1 VRYSGPVV
9 KVQFADFAIDSASR
23 QLTREGRLVPLSPKA
38 FDVLWLLL
46 AERPNLVAKSALLDR
61 VWPETAAVG
70 DANLTVTV
78 ADLRRALGDDPRQ
91 PRFIRTVHGFG
102 YSFCGEASEWPADPA
117 RVAGAAPRDVAPS
130 VVLSWSDQSRRLAD
144 GTHVIGRDAG
154 CVVWLDVPGVSR
166 RHARIV
172 VSGRSATI
180 EDLASTNGTFVDD
193 APVVGVQE
201 LLDGQRIH
209 FGPLEVRFRLL
220 SSAVPTVKATR
231 PRSGGR
237 R

>member
-1 VRYSGPVV
+1 M
-9 KVQFADFAIDSASR
+9 KVQFGDFVIDSGNR
-23 QLTREGRLVPLSPKA
+23 QLTHAGRLVPLSPKA
-38 FDVLWLLL
+38 FDVLSLLL

-61 VWPETAAVG
+61 VWPETADVG

-78 ADLRRALGDDPRQ
+78 ADLRRALGDDPRK

-102 YSFCGEASEWPADPA
+102 YSFCGDASELAPS
-117 RVAGAAPRDVAPS
+117 GASRSEGPPREAAPS
-130 VVLSWSDQSRRLAD
+130 VLLSWSDQSRRLPD
-144 GTHVIGRDAG
+144 GAHVVGRDAG

-180 EDLASTNGTFVDD
+180 EDLGSTNGTFVDD
-193 APVVGVQE
+193 VPVVGVQP

-209 FGPLEVRFRLL
+209 FGPLEARFRLMP
-220 SSAVPTVKATR
+220 SGVPTVKATR
-231 PRSGGR
+231 PKAR

>member
-1 VRYSGPVV
+1 V
-9 KVQFADFAIDSASR
+9 KVQFADFVIDSANR
-23 QLTREGRLVPLSPKA
+23 QLTREGRLVALSPKA

-61 VWPETAAVG
+61 VWPETADVG
-70 DANLTVTV
+70 DASLTVTV
-78 ADLRRALGDDPRQ
+78 ADVRRALGDDPRKPQ
-91 PRFIRTVHGFG
+91 FIRTVHGFG
-102 YSFCGEASEWPADPA
+102 YSFCGEAIELAPSPASRSQA
-117 RVAGAAPRDVAPS
+117 AAPRNTPPS
-130 VVLSWSDQSRRLAD
+130 VLLSWSDQSRRLAD
-144 GTHVIGRDAG
+144 GVHVVGRDAG
-154 CVVWLDVPGVSR
+154 CVVWLDMPGVSR

-180 EDLASTNGTFVDD
+180 EDLGSTNGTFVDD
-193 APVVGVQE
+193 APVVGIQE

-209 FGPLEVRFRLL
+209 FGTLEVRFRLM

-231 PRSGGR
+231 PKTR

>member
-1 VRYSGPVV
+1 V
-9 KVQFADFAIDSASR
+9 KLQFADFIIDPANR
-23 QLTREGRLVPLSPKA
+23 QLTRTGRLVPLSPKA

-61 VWPETAAVG
+61 IWPETADVG

-78 ADLRRALGDDPRQ
+78 ADLRRALGDDPRE

-102 YSFCGEASEWPADPA
+102 YSFCGEASELTPSPAS
-117 RVAGAAPRDVAPS
+117 RSRGAARDAAPS

-144 GTHVIGRDAG
+144 GAHVIGRDAG

-166 RHARIV
+166 RHARLV
-172 VSGRSATI
+172 VNGRSATI
-180 EDLASTNGTFVDD
+180 EDLGSTNGTFVDD
-193 APVVGVQE
+193 APVVGAQE

-209 FGPLEVRFRLL
+209 FGPLEVRFRLM

-231 PRSGGR
+231 PKSR